1 MRGFLERLTAAV
13 IFILLLCPQARGAGR
28 ALVVD
33 LEMNPPV
40 VLAALLERL
49 KLAGFDPVY
58 EPFCPWLGPQD
69 LDGVAAVVI
78 LAGPTPGGP
87 GVGLD
92 PEILAPLERFVR
104 EGGILIL
111 GPVNG
116 DPGNQV
122 GDHDRRL
129 FNLLLDSLGAPI
141 AIEDDWVL
149 DREHCFR
156 APLYCSALVQWI
168 FGPDLAGEMG
178 ASMAFQRS
186 APLVVRHG
194 ARVWV
199 RSYPTAHLR
208 GNPSRRGP
216 YPLAAEAK
224 CGTGRVLVLSRHV
237 LTVGGGNAKEPE
249 SPMLP
254 LPQEES
260 RLEEFLN
267 VLLKSLNPCAGD
279 PGDKAGGAQME
290 KPATSTRHAAKGS
303 KPAVQHRELRG
314 VAPRGNSRRFE
325 RSVPLS
331 PSHLWIVREG
341 VRCGWA
347 HMDKEDAELER
358 LAQGMIVSGMNAFW
372 GVGHPQMLLGLWGSK
387 AERVRLILS
396 WEKLS
401 ALLEGTNVKWL
412 LGMNYPGGPAR
423 RELPSKV
430 VGAEGKAWNAPSP
443 WDLEFWEKEV
453 VSSARV
459 AAHWSRGH
467 PAVAGLVLDLEMYGR
482 ELLFFGNAVD
492 FGDAPFRAFLSYLGE
507 PEGSQA
513 WSVEASRRFAW
524 LRDRELLESYYGFLE
539 KRAERMGRSL
549 REAVHTIR
557 PDWVLGCYMAGILH
571 RWFYKGLLRGLGE
584 PARPVLIFTFQRD
597 VGLDMAELRAR
608 GIHAVHVR
616 GLLMGMMMR
625 EDYPELFRRSLVEHG
640 GYWLNRLTSLVAD
653 KGFLNVEAPVGL
665 TKEEAW
671 NVIRLANQEIRV
683 REHAR

>member
-1 MRGFLERLTAAV
+1 MRGLLGILIAPV
-13 IFILLLCPQARGAGR
+13 IFILFLCPQASGAGR

-33 LEMNPPV
+33 LEMNPLV

-58 EPFCPWLGPQD
+58 KPFRPRLTPQD
-69 LDGVAAVVI
+69 LDGVAAVVL

-104 EGGILIL
+104 GGGILIL
-111 GPVNG
+111 GPVSG
-116 DPGNQV
+116 DPGDQV

-156 APLYCSALVQWI
+156 APLYCSALVQWV
-168 FGPDLAGEMG
+168 FGPDHAGGME
-178 ASMAFQRS
+178 ASMVFQRS
-186 APLVVRHG
+186 PPLVVGHG
-194 ARVWV
+194 ARVLV
-199 RSYPTAHLR
+199 RSYSTAHLR
-208 GNPSRRGP
+208 GDPSRRGP
-216 YPLAAEAK
+216 FPLAAEAR
-224 CGTGRVLVLSRHV
+224 CARGRVLVLSRHV

-254 LPQEES
+254 LPREES
-260 RLEEFLN
+260 HLEEFLR
-267 VLLKSLNPCAGD
+267 VLFKSLNADVRDRGD
-279 PGDKAGGAQME
+279 MGRGAQLE
-290 KPATSTRHAAKGS
+290 KPAAFTEHGAEGFKPPALRHETPG
-303 KPAVQHRELRG
+303 LT
-314 VAPRGNSRRFE
+314 SRRNFRPFE
-325 RSVPLS
+325 GSVPLS

-358 LAQGMIVSGMNAFW
+358 LAQGMLFSSMNAFW
-372 GVGHPQMLLGLWGSK
+372 GVGYPQMLLGLWGSE

-412 LGMNYPGGPAR
+412 LGMNYPGGPPR

-443 WDLEFWEKEV
+443 WDLDFWEKEV

-459 AAHWSRGH
+459 AAYWSRKH
-467 PAVAGLVLDLEMYGR
+467 AALAGLVLDLEMYGR

-492 FGDAPFRAFLSYLGE
+492 FGDAPFRAFLGYLGE
-507 PEGSQA
+507 PQGSQA
-513 WSVEASRRFAW
+513 WCLEASRRFAW
-524 LRDRELLESYYGFLE
+524 LRDRGLLKSYYTFLE

-549 REAVHTIR
+549 RKAIHAIR
-557 PDWVLGCYMAGILH
+557 PDWVLGCYTAGILH

-584 PARPVLIFTFQRD
+584 PGRPALIFTFQRD
-597 VGLDMAELRAR
+597 VDLDMAELRAR
-608 GIHAVHVR
+608 GVHAVHVR

-625 EDYPELFRRSLVEHG
+625 GDYPELFRRSIVEHA
-640 GYWLNRLTSLVAD
+640 GYWLNRLTSLVAE
-653 KGFLNVEAPVGL
+653 KGFLTVEAPVGL

-671 NVIRLANQEIRV
+671 NVIRLANQQIRV
-683 REHAR
+683 RESGR